1 MWRPRNLADTLG
13 SDVGDAA
20 LHLELLSHLTA
31 TLLAPKL
38 VAVLI
43 NRQLRGRHPDNEK
56 IVKY

>member
-1 MWRPRNLADTLG
+1 MWRPRTLADTLG
-13 SDVGDAA
+13 SDVGDVA

-43 NRQLRGRHPDNEK
+43 NRQLRGRHPDK
-56 IVKY
+56 KKW